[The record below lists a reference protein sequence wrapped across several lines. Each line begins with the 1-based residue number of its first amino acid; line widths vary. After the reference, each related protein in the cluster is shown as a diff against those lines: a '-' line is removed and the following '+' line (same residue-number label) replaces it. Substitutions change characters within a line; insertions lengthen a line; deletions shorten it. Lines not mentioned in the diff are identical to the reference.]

1 MSVQHGREWPWVSP
15 QAMDRVNDLM
25 KQGHLFEF
33 DRGPVVTELEQAMS
47 SYFQVPYVVA
57 TSSGTSALHSA
68 FVALNIAPGDEVIVP
83 TYTFHATATPLFLC
97 GATPVL
103 CDSEAE
109 TGNIDVIDIEARITE
124 RTRAIVV
131 THMWGH
137 PAEMDAIITVA
148 RRRGLPVVEDA
159 AHAVGSWYCGRRV
172 GSLADIGIVSL
183 GGAKMV
189 TGGMGGALLT
199 NSREYYERAVV
210 LGHSHER
217 SRRSNLREPYH
228 ALAESGFGANYRI
241 TVLAAAICIEQFKD
255 VEERIAVKTA
265 NFNAISEL
273 LKSTEVFRTP
283 VCRPNTTRGGW
294 YGYKAFFLPENVR
307 GVSLDRLITALKAEG
322 LKVSKPTTK
331 PLHASQAFC
340 GSAIELAQYDS
351 VAHPRAE
358 LKSGDFPVARRL
370 YETVIGFTDAYF
382 HESCP
387 DVLEMYSVGIQKVM
401 KNIDRLRDS
410 RS

>member
-1 MSVQHGREWPWVSP
+1 MSVQHGREWPWVSCK
-15 QAMDRVNDLM
+15 AMDRVNDLM
-25 KQGHLFEF
+25 RQGHLFEF

-47 SYFQVPYVVA
+47 SYFQVPFVVA

-68 FVALNIAPGDEVIVP
+68 FIALNIAPGDEVIVP

-109 TGNIDVIDIEARITE
+109 TGNIDAVDIEARITE

-137 PAEMDAIITVA
+137 PAEMHAIMTVA
-148 RRRGLPVVEDA
+148 RNRGLPVVEDA
-159 AHAVGSWYCGRRV
+159 AHAVGSWYHGRRT

-199 NSREYYERAVV
+199 SNREYYERAVV

-228 ALAESGFGANYRI
+228 ALAECGFGANYRI
-241 TVLAAAICIEQFKD
+241 SVLAAAICIEQFKD
-255 VEERIAVKTA
+255 VEQRIALKTE
-265 NFNAISEL
+265 NFHTISRIL
-273 LKSTEVFRTP
+273 DSAGIFRTP
-283 VCRPNTTRGGW
+283 ACRPNTTRGGW
-294 YGYKAFFLPENVR
+294 YGYKAFFLPENAHE
-307 GVSLDRLITALKAEG
+307 VSLDRLIAALKAEG
-322 LKVSKPTTK
+322 LKVSKPTTR
-331 PLHASQAFC
+331 PLHSSQAFC
-340 GSAIELAQYDS
+340 GSAIQLAQYDS
-351 VAHPRAE
+351 VSHLRRQFR
-358 LKSGDFPVARRL
+358 SGDFPVARRL
-370 YETVIGFTDAYF
+370 YKTVIGFTDSYF
-382 HESCP
+382 HEECP
-387 DVLEMYSVGIQKVM
+387 EILEMYAAAIKKVM
-401 KNIDRLRDS
+401 KNLDRLRDS
-410 RS
+410 RP